1 MEKQPKTF
9 NQLVSQRHSFYQNGV
24 YFHKRNIFIGT
35 NPMKETNEISF
46 VDLAD
51 LYKSLYILDVEEAT
65 GNEEEDLIII
75 HLCTFGG
82 DVYEALGIYDLIKSC
97 KSPIEIRAI
106 GACMSAGTA
115 ILQAG
120 DYRYAYPNTTF
131 MLHRGSVE
139 FDGKISM
146 NDLDNEKKECDRLDK
161 VYNKIYLDKMNINL
175 KELNE
180 LMKTDS
186 FMDAHA
192 AKKIGLIDDV
202 LTKLTWE

>member
-1 MEKQPKTF
+1 M
-9 NQLVSQRHSFYQNGV
+9 R
-24 YFHKRNIFIGT
+24 
-35 NPMKETNEISF
+35 ETNEISF

-65 GNEEEDLIII
+65 GDEEKDLIVI
-75 HLCTFGG
+75 HMCTFGG
-82 DVYEALGIYDLIKSC
+82 DVYEALGIYDLIRAC

-139 FDGKISM
+139 MEGRISL
-146 NDLDNEKKECDRLDK
+146 NDLDNEKKECDRLDE
-161 VYNKIYLDKMNINL
+161 VYNKIYISKLNIGIKKL
-175 KELNE
+175 TE

-186 FMDAHA
+186 FMDAQQ

-202 LTKLTWE
+202 ITDLT